1 MDIVSRVQG
10 ILLKP
15 KEEWEKIKG
24 ESLTIPQMFTSYAA
38 LLAAV
43 PPIAHMIGLT
53 LIGRSIPV
61 IGVYRY
67 GLGRTLLYAIFY
79 YALSLV
85 SVYVLGI
92 IVNALAPTF
101 SSKQNPENAMKIAV
115 FSMTPV
121 WVAGIFYIIPVLGVL
136 AVLGS
141 LYGIYLFYI
150 GFSSSIMDT
159 PQDKVVGYVVVS
171 IIVAV
176 ILMAVV
182 WAILGAI
189 FLAGAVGRIY

>member
-1 MDIVSRVQG
+1 MDIVARVQG

-24 ESLTIPQMFTSYAA
+24 ESMTVPQMFTSYAA
-38 LLAAV
+38 ILAAIGPV
-43 PPIAHMIGLT
+43 AQIIGLS

-61 IGVYRY
+61 TGVYRY
-67 GLGRTLLYAIFY
+67 GWGRSILYAVFLY
-79 YALSLV
+79 VLSLV

-92 IVNALAPTF
+92 IINALAPTF
-101 SSKQNPENAMKIAV
+101 SSKQNQVNAMKIAV

-121 WVAGIFYIIPVLGVL
+121 WVAGIFYLIPFLGWL
-136 AVLGS
+136 AFVGS
-141 LYGIYLFYI
+141 LYAIYLFYL
-150 GFSSSIMDT
+150 GFNSGIMET
-159 PQDKVVGYVVVS
+159 PQDKVVGYMVVS
-171 IIVAV
+171 IIVAI

-182 WAILGAI
+182 WSVLGAI

>member
-1 MDIVSRVQG
+1 MDIVARVQG

-24 ESLTIPQMFTSYAA
+24 ESLTVSQMFTSYVVI
-38 LLAAV
+38 LAAIQPV
-43 PPIAHMIGLT
+43 AQFIGLS

-61 IGVYRY
+61 RGLYRY
-67 GLGRTLLYAIFY
+67 GVGRSFLYAVFL

-92 IVNALAPTF
+92 IINALAPTF
-101 SSKQNPENAMKIAV
+101 SSKQNQENAMKIAV

-121 WVAGIFYIIPVLGVL
+121 WVAGIFYLFPFLGIL
-136 AVLGS
+136 AFVGS
-141 LYGIYLFYI
+141 LYGIYLFYL
-150 GFSSSIMDT
+150 GFDATIMET
-159 PQDKVVGYVVVS
+159 PKDKVIGYVVVS
-171 IIVAV
+171 IVVAT

-182 WAILGAI
+182 WAVLGAI
-189 FLAGAVGRIY
+189 FLVGAVGRIY